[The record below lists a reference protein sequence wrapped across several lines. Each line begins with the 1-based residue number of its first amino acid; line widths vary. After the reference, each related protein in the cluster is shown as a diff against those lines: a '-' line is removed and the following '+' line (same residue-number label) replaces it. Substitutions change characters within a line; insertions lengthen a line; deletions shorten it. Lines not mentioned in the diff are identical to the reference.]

1 MSKHKFFTMV
11 IMLLLA
17 AAITTMAQNIDQL
30 FPEVAS
36 LKEEDEM
43 DLRGMKYNETQPPV
57 KNPNEFSG
65 LRVGLIASH
74 CFEECELTFPYI
86 YFARRNATVDIIGP
100 WWTKDSKIVACEF
113 VRATR
118 WARRNYDFKQ
128 ALNNKYDALIV
139 VGGVWSSTVV
149 RNDGD
154 AIALI
159 QNQVRSGRLL
169 ATVCSGSTVL
179 INAKLIS
186 RGMKLTG
193 SPSIRIDL
201 ENAGGTYLD
210 VPVVKSTANI
220 ITGRSPGGQNNLL
233 FTEEIANY
241 LRSEKK
247 VKQFIKDVK
256 SILKKQH

>member
-1 MSKHKFFTMV
+1 M
-11 IMLLLA
+11 
-17 AAITTMAQNIDQL
+17 
-30 FPEVAS
+30 
-36 LKEEDEM
+36 
-43 DLRGMKYNETQPPV
+43 
-57 KNPNEFSG
+57 
-65 LRVGLIASH
+65 
-74 CFEECELTFPYI
+74 
-86 YFARRNATVDIIGP
+86 
-100 WWTKDSKIVACEF
+100 
-113 VRATR
+113 
-118 WARRNYDFKQ
+118 
-128 ALNNKYDALIV
+128 